1 MDDLEENVNLKT
13 SHRHEKRQEKRYE
26 KRENRRKNKS
36 KLQLLKKHKKVY
48 YYIFFSM
55 IFILF
60 IFIIIYI
67 IYKIISTERNAFY
80 KKIIT
85 LNEQKDI
92 IESNNKIITKE
103 NEKYKNQLKSI
114 ISYNKSKIVAISY
127 GSNSFKKQLEYLQK
141 SALEIAKVDEFYPYG
156 PDDIDKEFKN
166 KNSYIL
172 SKGRGNGYWLWKPYF
187 IVKTFKNHLK
197 DGDYLI
203 YSDAGTFFT
212 DRAQL
217 LVDFLNERGAQ
228 MYLHRLPHLEKYY
241 TKRDAFILLGA
252 DLPFFT
258 ETGQFNA
265 AFQVYKKSKF
275 TEIFLDEY
283 LYYAQDKRIITDDDN
298 ELGLPNYDGFID
310 HRHDQSVLSLLT
322 KKYSQVNAN
331 KMNIDVSIVK
341 NFTELMPTIFYHYRR
356 GGYEKYED
364 LKNIA
369 LEANKNINS
378 HVINK
383 NNSNNDE

>member
-1 MDDLEENVNLKT
+1 MDDLEENVKLKS
-13 SHRHEKRQEKRYE
+13 SHRYEKRHG

-36 KLQLLKKHKKVY
+36 KLQLLKKHEKISN
-48 YYIFFSM
+48 YIFFSI

-60 IFIIIYI
+60 VLIIIYI

-80 KKIIT
+80 KKILT

-92 IESNNKIITKE
+92 IETNNKIIKKE
-103 NEKYKNQLKSI
+103 YENYKNQMVF
-114 ISYNKSKIVAISY
+114 YNKSKIVAISY
-127 GSNSFKKQLEYLQK
+127 GSNEFKNHLEYLQK
-141 SALEIAKVDEFYPYG
+141 SALEIAKVDEFYGYT
-156 PDDIDKEFKN
+156 PDDIDKDFKN

-172 SKGRGNGYWLWKPYF
+172 SQSRGNGYWLWKPYF
-187 IVKTFKNHLK
+187 IVKTFKNYLQ

-203 YSDAGTFFT
+203 YSDAGTFYT

-283 LYYAQDKRIITDDDN
+283 LYYAQDKRIITDDEN

-331 KMNIDVSIVK
+331 KMNINVTIVK

-356 GGYEKYED
+356 GSYKNYED
-364 LKNIA
+364 LKKHA
-369 LEANKNINS
+369 LEANKNINN
-378 HVINK
+378 HTLNK
-383 NNSNNDE
+383 NNFNNDE